1 MRAAFAVAPARSDE
15 IDDLARLHAACF
27 TTPWAAD
34 AFARLLTAPGAFALI
49 GRCGGDI
56 AAHAGFALARTA
68 ADESEILTIGV
79 LPDYRRRGLARELM
93 TAVAGRALADG
104 ADSLFLEVDRQNRAA
119 LALYRDLGFAEV
131 ARRPGYYRQ
140 ADGRHRDALVM
151 RLSLTP

>member
-1 MRAAFAVAPARSDE
+1 MRAAFAVIPARSDE

-27 TTPWAAD
+27 VKPWAAG
-34 AFARLLTAPGAFALI
+34 AFARLLAAPGAFALI
-49 GRCGGDI
+49 GRCGEDL

-68 ADESEILTIGV
+68 TDESEILTIGV

-93 TAVAGRALADG
+93 TAVAARALADG
-104 ADSLFLEVDRQNRAA
+104 VESLFLEVDRQNRAA

-151 RLSLTP
+151 RLSLTS